1 MYIKLSRDLVILDSR
16 LILISLSFILLKQN
30 TLA

>member
-1 MYIKLSRDLVILDSR
+1 MKLFRDLVMLDFK
-16 LILISLSFILLKQN
+16 LILISLSFMLLKQN

>member
-1 MYIKLSRDLVILDSR
+1 MKLFKDLVILDSK

-30 TLA
+30 TLD

>member
-1 MYIKLSRDLVILDSR
+1 MKLFKDLVMLDFKLT
-16 LILISLSFILLKQN
+16 LINLSFILLKQN

>member
-1 MYIKLSRDLVILDSR
+1 MKLSKDLVMLDSK